1 MQLKDRELLAA
12 LMASK
17 KLSGRSLAK
26 QVGWESH
33 TYLQRLLR
41 GEVNTLKPDR
51 AIVIAHYLGV
61 PLELLF
67 VPRVDK
73 NPERTVEK
81 PRPGKRPAA

>member
-1 MQLKDRELLAA
+1 MQIKDRDLLAA

-17 KLSGRSLAK
+17 KISGRALSK

-41 GEVNTLKPDR
+41 GEVNTLDPKK
-51 AIVIAHYLGV
+51 AIIIAHYLGV

-67 VPRVDK
+67 VPRVDR
-73 NPERTVEK
+73 NTEQCGEQS
-81 PRPGKRPAA
+81 RPKKVPA

>member
-17 KLSGRSLAK
+17 KLSGRTLAK
-26 QVGWESH
+26 QAGWESH

-41 GEVNTLKPDR
+41 GEVNTLKPER
-51 AIVIAHYLGV
+51 AIIIAHYLGV

-67 VPRVDK
+67 VPRVDR
-73 NPERTVEK
+73 NTIHNGDDD
-81 PRPGKRPAA
+81 RPKKVPA